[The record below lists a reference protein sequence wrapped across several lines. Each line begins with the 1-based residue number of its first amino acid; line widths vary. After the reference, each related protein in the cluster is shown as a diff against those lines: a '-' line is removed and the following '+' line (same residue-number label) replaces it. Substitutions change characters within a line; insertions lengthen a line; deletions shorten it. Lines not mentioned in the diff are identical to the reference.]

1 MITIST
7 NIQSPLDKLLKLF
20 WEHADNENM
29 EVSPRTTNGS
39 FRVNERGFT
48 LPEVLITIV
57 IMGILL
63 AIASSSWQN
72 VVEGRRVDSATNQ
85 LVSDLRLAHTQA
97 SNRLTP
103 YQVVLTNGGSSYQ
116 IGPAGSLKT
125 RTLPDGVKVNTA
137 LTTLQFSPNGSVSG
151 PAGTANEIVVSKTS
165 PATTPQHGISINPTT
180 SRVRI
185 D

>member
-1 MITIST
+1 
-7 NIQSPLDKLLKLF
+7 
-20 WEHADNENM
+20 
-29 EVSPRTTNGS
+29 
-39 FRVNERGFT
+39 
-48 LPEVLITIV
+48 LPEVLATIV
-57 IMGILL
+57 VLGLLIGI
-63 AIASSSWQN
+63 AVPSWQR
-72 VVEGRRVDSATNQ
+72 VVDGRQVDSATNQ

-103 YQVVLTNGGSSYQ
+103 YQVVFTGGSSSYQ

-137 LTTLQFSPNGSVSG
+137 LTTIEFSPSGSVSG

-165 PATTPQHGISINPTT
+165 PASAPQHGISVNPAT
-180 SRVRI
+180 SRVKV